1 MSRFWCHKWTV
12 VHGQRHETINCGGQE
27 VKDQGHTRPG
37 GSIIVDPLRSSSFSS
52 IIFLFVFFATRTRRI
67 AHQICIGYQWGLEM
81 RRSGQGCALT
91 FCFLGVWSSDVHLN
105 LWGQPPPPKKKLKY
119 WGVSGNGLSL
129 SKTKIHINWKLLSR
143 SWRNFYRRNPPY
155 MCLRG
160 WSHGCLNKSKMA
172 DGSHIE
178 FRKCY
183 LRP

>member
-1 MSRFWCHKWTV
+1 MPQVDCGPWAKAWNDQLRGSG
-12 VHGQRHETINCGGQE
+12 GQRSRSHEAWRKYHC
-27 VKDQGHTRPG
+27 
-37 GSIIVDPLRSSSFSS
+37 RSSSVEYLFQYN
-52 IIFLFVFFATRTRRI
+52 IFICILRYAHTSNRASDLYRLPVRTRNASFRARMCLNI
-67 AHQICIGYQWGLEM
+67 LLFGGLIEWCSPKFM
-81 RRSGQGCALT
+81 GST
-91 FCFLGVWSSDVHLN
+91 
-105 LWGQPPPPKKKLKY
+105 PPQKKKLKY

-160 WSHGCLNKSKMA
+160 WSHGCRNKSKMA